1 MAILEVQ
8 DLVVDFHTAAGV
20 VQAVRGISFSM
31 ERGQTLA
38 IVGESGSGKSV
49 TSRAIM
55 GILTENATVRRGQVL
70 FDGQDLL
77 KLNQRQLCSIRGNR
91 IAMVFQDPLSSLD
104 PVMRIGE
111 QIAEGIRLKLGDSPR
126 AARKK
131 ALALLAEVG
140 IRDPARCYRQFPHQL
155 SGGMRQRIVIAIA
168 LAADPEILICDEP
181 TTALD
186 VTIQAQIL
194 ELLERL
200 KQQRKLSILF
210 ITHDFGVV
218 ANVADRIGVMYA
230 GKLVEYGTS
239 REIFYDPRHPYTKAL
254 LAAMPDLATQ
264 GRLQAIEGS
273 PPDMTAPP
281 PGDAFALRDP
291 EAMVIELQRQPPP
304 FFITETER
312 VYADTAGEVDVRLVF
327 KIPTGSAFAALESEV
342 KPCVGVGDVLFVNFF
357 EFDRIHCR
365 IAFLFRGTLYRYLH
379 RKAFQQVSSEAVC
392 RQ

>member
-1 MAILEVQ
+1 MAILEVR

-111 QIAEGIRLKLGDSPR
+111 QIAEGIRLKLGVSPR

-194 ELLERL
+194 ELLGRL

-291 EAMVIELQRQPPP
+291 SAMVIELQRQPPP
-304 FFITETER
+304 FFITETHW
-312 VYADTAGEVDVRLVF
+312 AATWRLH
-327 KIPTGSAFAALESEV
+327 PEAN
-342 KPCVGVGDVLFVNFF
+342 KPEG
-357 EFDRIHCR
+357 R
-365 IAFLFRGTLYRYLH
+365 A
-379 RKAFQQVSSEAVC
+379 
-392 RQ
+392 

>member
-31 ERGQTLA
+31 EQGQTLA

-55 GILTENATVRRGQVL
+55 GILTENATVRQGQVL

-77 KLNQRQLCSIRGNR
+77 KLTQRQLCPIRGNR

-104 PVMRIGE
+104 PVMRTGE
-111 QIAEGIRLKLGDSPR
+111 QIAEGIRLKLGLSPR

-140 IRDPARCYRQFPHQL
+140 IQDPERCYRQFPHQL

-194 ELLERL
+194 ELLGRL

-304 FFITETER
+304 FFITETHW
-312 VYADTAGEVDVRLVF
+312 AATWRLH
-327 KIPTGSAFAALESEV
+327 PDAN
-342 KPCVGVGDVLFVNFF
+342 KPEG
-357 EFDRIHCR
+357 R
-365 IAFLFRGTLYRYLH
+365 A
-379 RKAFQQVSSEAVC
+379 
-392 RQ
+392 

>member
-8 DLVVDFHTAAGV
+8 DLVVDFRTAAGA

-31 ERGQTLA
+31 EQGQTLA

-111 QIAEGIRLKLGDSPR
+111 QIAEGIRLKLGGSPR

-239 REIFYDPRHPYTKAL
+239 RDIFYDPRHPYTKAL

-304 FFITETER
+304 FFITETHW
-312 VYADTAGEVDVRLVF
+312 AATWRLH
-327 KIPTGSAFAALESEV
+327 PDANQPEGRA
-342 KPCVGVGDVLFVNFF
+342 
-357 EFDRIHCR
+357 
-365 IAFLFRGTLYRYLH
+365 
-379 RKAFQQVSSEAVC
+379 
-392 RQ
+392 

>member
-111 QIAEGIRLKLGDSPR
+111 QIAEGIRLKLGVSPR

-194 ELLERL
+194 ELLGRL

-291 EAMVIELQRQPPP
+291 SAMVIELQRQPPP
-304 FFITETER
+304 FFITETHW
-312 VYADTAGEVDVRLVF
+312 AATWRLH
-327 KIPTGSAFAALESEV
+327 P
-342 KPCVGVGDVLFVNFF
+342 
-357 EFDRIHCR
+357 
-365 IAFLFRGTLYRYLH
+365 
-379 RKAFQQVSSEAVC
+379 EANQPEG
-392 RQ
+392 RA

>member
-1 MAILEVQ
+1 
-8 DLVVDFHTAAGV
+8 
-20 VQAVRGISFSM
+20 
-31 ERGQTLA
+31 
-38 IVGESGSGKSV
+38 
-49 TSRAIM
+49 M
-55 GILTENATVRRGQVL
+55 GILTENATVRQGQVL

-77 KLNQRQLCSIRGNR
+77 KLTQRQLCPIRGNR

-104 PVMRIGE
+104 PVMRTGE
-111 QIAEGIRLKLGDSPR
+111 QIAEGIRLKLGLSPR
-126 AARKK
+126 AARTK

-140 IRDPARCYRQFPHQL
+140 IQDPERCYRQFPHQL

-194 ELLERL
+194 ELLGRL

-291 EAMVIELQRQPPP
+291 EAMVIELQQQPPP
-304 FFITETER
+304 FFITETHWAATWR
-312 VYADTAGEVDVRLVF
+312 LHPDANKPAGRE
-327 KIPTGSAFAALESEV
+327 
-342 KPCVGVGDVLFVNFF
+342 
-357 EFDRIHCR
+357 
-365 IAFLFRGTLYRYLH
+365 
-379 RKAFQQVSSEAVC
+379 
-392 RQ
+392 

>member
-1 MAILEVQ
+1 
-8 DLVVDFHTAAGV
+8 
-20 VQAVRGISFSM
+20 
-31 ERGQTLA
+31 
-38 IVGESGSGKSV
+38 
-49 TSRAIM
+49 M
-55 GILTENATVRRGQVL
+55 GILTQNATVRQGQVL

-77 KLNQRQLCSIRGNR
+77 KLTQRQLCPIRGNR

-104 PVMRIGE
+104 PVMRTGE
-111 QIAEGIRLKLGDSPR
+111 QIAEGIRLKLGLSPR

-140 IRDPARCYRQFPHQL
+140 IQDPERCYRQFPHQL

-194 ELLERL
+194 ELLGRL

-291 EAMVIELQRQPPP
+291 EAMVIELQQQPPP
-304 FFITETER
+304 FFITETHWAATWR
-312 VYADTAGEVDVRLVF
+312 LHPDANKPAGRE
-327 KIPTGSAFAALESEV
+327 
-342 KPCVGVGDVLFVNFF
+342 
-357 EFDRIHCR
+357 
-365 IAFLFRGTLYRYLH
+365 
-379 RKAFQQVSSEAVC
+379 
-392 RQ
+392 